1 MNRIAAVFAMAA
13 GLSAGAMA
21 EQWTG
26 FIIDEK
32 CSTNAAMRGNVA
44 CAERCIKGG
53 SPAVLVTDEGKV
65 YKIADQKTVVE
76 HAGKKVTI
84 TGKMD
89 GESIKVDSVKA
100 E

>member
-1 MNRIAAVFAMAA
+1 MKRVVAVFAMAA
-13 GLSAGAMA
+13 GLSVCAMA

-32 CSTNAAMRGNVA
+32 CSGNAAMRGNVA

-53 SPAVLVTDEGKV
+53 SPAVLVTDDGKV
-65 YKIADQKTVVE
+65 YKIADQNKVTG
-76 HAGKKVTI
+76 HAGKKVTL

-89 GESIKVDSVKA
+89 GESIQVDSVKA

>member
-1 MNRIAAVFAMAA
+1 MKKIAAVFAMAA
-13 GLSAGAMA
+13 GLSVAAMA

-65 YKIADQKTVVE
+65 YKIADQKLVVG
-76 HAGKKVTI
+76 HAGKKVTL

-89 GESIKVDSVKA
+89 GESIKVESVKA